1 MGSLVLDTR
10 SVLFLCTGNYY
21 RSRYAEIIFNL
32 SARVQAIPWVAE
44 SRGLALNPGN
54 VGPISPGVLDR
65 LARSGLQAPTRIRP
79 PMAATGA
86 DLAAADRVIA
96 LDRRE
101 HHPLM
106 CERFPSLA
114 DQIEYWNVGDVHV
127 TPPALAMY
135 EIERQCGALL
145 EALVRAAKKPDS
157 HPSRTSRHLEV

>member
-1 MGSLVLDTR
+1 MGSLVLDAR

-44 SRGLALNPGN
+44 SRGLAPDPGN
-54 VGPISPGVLDR
+54 VGPISSDVLDR
-65 LARSGLQAPTRIRP
+65 LARRGLQAPTRIRP
-79 PMAATGA
+79 PMAVTEA
-86 DLAAADRVIA
+86 DLATADRVIA

-101 HHPLM
+101 HHPLIS
-106 CERFPSLA
+106 ERFPTWG
-114 DQIEYWNVGDVHV
+114 DEIEYWDVGDVYV

-145 EALVRAAKKPDS
+145 EALLRAA
-157 HPSRTSRHLEV
+157 